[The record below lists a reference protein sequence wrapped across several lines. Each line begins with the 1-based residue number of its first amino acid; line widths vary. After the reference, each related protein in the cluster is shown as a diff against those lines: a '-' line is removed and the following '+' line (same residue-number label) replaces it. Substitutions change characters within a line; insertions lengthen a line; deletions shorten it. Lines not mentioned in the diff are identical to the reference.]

1 MFHGVNLSIVSNKDA
16 KLLTYFLRI
25 LWHKI
30 GTKLNFSTSFH
41 PQIGGQIELS
51 TKVLGIF

>member
-41 PQIGGQIELS
+41 SQIGGQIELL